1 MTSNQLADLVLYHTG
16 HIVATSDTE
25 AKCKVCEGIG
35 TIEHPAPGFT
45 YPNVQ
50 HKRRCS
56 GLLCVKDFLHDAKGA
71 NFLLEVENVVPSED
85 IEDYEEML
93 TPTDLRE
100 IEQLTNA
107 VFMAASKEDLEK
119 VAEKLAM
126 YDNHD
131 GTSPVLQRIMK
142 HGIETPT
149 ERENLKSF
157 LICLRAH
164 KEIVDDF
171 MMHAMDME
179 QERTYMAHL
188 FDQAFPV

>member
-16 HIVATSDTE
+16 HIVVTDTE
-25 AKCKVCEGIG
+25 AKCKVCEGTG
-35 TIEHPAPGFT
+35 PVEHPAPGFT

-56 GLLCVKDFLHDAKGA
+56 GLLCIKEFLHDAKGA
-71 NFLLEVENVVPSED
+71 NFLLEVENLVPSEE
-85 IEDYEEML
+85 IEEYEEML
-93 TPTDLRE
+93 TPTDLQE
-100 IEQLTNA
+100 IEKLTNA

-119 VAEKLAM
+119 VAKKLAE

-131 GTSPVLQRIMK
+131 GSSAPLHRIMQ

-157 LICLRAH
+157 LIYLRAH
-164 KEIVDDF
+164 KETVDDF
-171 MMHAMDME
+171 MMHAMEME